1 MKKALIICAM
11 GMSSSMMARKTTD
24 WFKANGH
31 DISMDAVGVPEGTKL
46 IGSSDYDMFLISPQ
60 TKMYMSKL
68 EAVANKAGKTIVAIP
83 PQAYVPIPSG
93 IQAMAKLV
101 MDNI

>member
-11 GMSSSMMARKTTD
+11 GMSSSMMAKKTTD
-24 WFKANGH
+24 WFNTNGH

-46 IGSSDYDMFLISPQ
+46 IANSDYDMFLISPQ
-60 TKMYMSKL
+60 TKMYLSKL
-68 EAVANKAGKTIVAIP
+68 EAVAAKAGKKLVAIP

-101 MDNI
+101 LDNI